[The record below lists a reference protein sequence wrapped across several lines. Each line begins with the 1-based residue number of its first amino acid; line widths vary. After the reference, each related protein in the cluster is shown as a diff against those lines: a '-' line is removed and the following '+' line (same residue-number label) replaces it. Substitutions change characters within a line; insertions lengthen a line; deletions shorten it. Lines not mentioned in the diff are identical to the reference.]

1 MHTFTFMIAAI
12 TPRLSEE
19 IEISNKIQTQ
29 TTLLVSK
36 FLLTTVEGIKINRS
50 KYLLLDGGGLHN

>member
-1 MHTFTFMIAAI
+1 MHTFMIAAI
-12 TPRLSEE
+12 TPRLSYE

-29 TTLLVSK
+29 TTLLVLK
-36 FLLTTVEGIKINRS
+36 FLLTTVEGIKINMS